1 MTLPLSFQENPRA
14 SAVHAGRIVFDGVSK
29 RYEGKA
35 GQPGTLALDD
45 LRLSIA
51 PSEIVAV
58 LGPTGCGKSSALNLI
73 AGFEEPTQGRV
84 LLDGQEV
91 HGTNPDRAIVFQHG
105 ALFPWL
111 SVFDNTVLGLK
122 SRGIDKQ
129 TYTRRARE
137 LLAEVGLA
145 GFENHYPYQL
155 SGGMQQRVQ
164 IARALVSQPRIL
176 LMDEPFG
183 ALDYQTRI
191 QMQELLLQLWQEHRP
206 TVFFI
211 THDVTEAIFVADR
224 VLVMSSRPGRVTLEV
239 PVHTPKPR
247 SQEFLSSPEFIAL
260 QSRLLQAVQN
270 EVRTAR
276 AASPILT

>member
-1 MTLPLSFQENPRA
+1 MTYQANPGA
-14 SAVHAGRIVFDGVSK
+14 SALHAGRILFEGVSK
-29 RYEGKA
+29 RYDDKSGR
-35 GQPGTLALDD
+35 PGTLALDN
-45 LRLSIA
+45 LNLSIE
-51 PSEIVAV
+51 PSEIVAI

-73 AGFEEPTQGRV
+73 AGFEEPTQGRI
-84 LLDGQEV
+84 LLDGREV
-91 HGTNPDRAIVFQHG
+91 HGANPDRSIVFQHG

-129 TYTRRARE
+129 TYTQRARK

-164 IARALVSQPRIL
+164 IARALVSEPRIL

-224 VLVMSSRPGRVTLEV
+224 VLVMSSRPGRVTLEL
-239 PVHTPKPR
+239 PVRTPKPR
-247 SQEFLSSPEFIAL
+247 SQEFLASAEFIDL
-260 QSRLLQAVQN
+260 QGRLLQAVQH

-276 AASPILT
+276 AASAIPF

>member
-1 MTLPLSFQENPRA
+1 MTYHEHSGTSGL
-14 SAVHAGRIVFDGVSK
+14 HAGRIVFEGVSK
-29 RYEGKA
+29 RYDGKA
-35 GQPGTLALDD
+35 GSPGTLALDN
-45 LRLSIA
+45 LNLSIA

-73 AGFEEPTQGRV
+73 AGFEEPTQGRILV
-84 LLDGQEV
+84 DGKAV
-91 HGTNPDRAIVFQHG
+91 HDTHPDRAIVFQHG

-111 SVFDNTVLGLK
+111 TVFDNTVLGLK

-129 TYTRRARE
+129 TYTRQARE
-137 LLAEVGLA
+137 LLAEVGLS

-164 IARALVSQPRIL
+164 IARALVSAPRIL

-191 QMQELLLQLWQEHRP
+191 QMQELLLQLWQDHRP

-224 VLVMSSRPGRVTLEV
+224 VLVMSSRPGRVSLEV
-239 PVHTPKPR
+239 PVRTPKPR
-247 SQEFLSSPEFIAL
+247 AQDFLSSPEFIAL
-260 QSRLLQAVQN
+260 QGRLLQAVQN
-270 EVRTAR
+270 EVRSAR
-276 AASPILT
+276 AASPISS